1 MKKYKLPKMKQGGVA
16 KDTHKTKDGKT
27 AKKGLYYY
35 MNRKKKKGTS
45 NPKSKSTVLD
55 KSYANM
61 KAGFPKM
68 RNGGVAS
75 DPPKKNKSLQLSG
88 LAIPINEKELKGIVG
103 NVGLKKDINKN
114 FYTNVSLDGMYG
126 EINENNTPINFLN
139 FKTKGGVGY
148 KNTDTGIKTELGI
161 EKKLDNINDPTLYT
175 NFNIDKEKYNIGI
188 NANLPFNENQIKP
201 IIMGNASF
209 RPNKKTNITLE
220 GGYDFNT
227 NQPNFKAGVTRKFR
241 NGGVAGDPPKKPKR
255 IKIEKSNW
263 EGKGLSH
270 PTTTQGYNQ
279 LMTKAYEGLKKD
291 EQYQVKC
298 SGNEQCAGQNN
309 LLLKNMKNSLSNEL
323 GYKTEYKRKR
333 RDAWNIKKHYLIK
346 KCFLKKVYL
355 LL

>member
-1 MKKYKLPKMKQGGVA
+1 
-16 KDTHKTKDGKT
+16 
-27 AKKGLYYY
+27 
-35 MNRKKKKGTS
+35 
-45 NPKSKSTVLD
+45 
-55 KSYANM
+55 
-61 KAGFPKM
+61 
-68 RNGGVAS
+68 
-75 DPPKKNKSLQLSG
+75 
-88 LAIPINEKELKGIVG
+88 
-103 NVGLKKDINKN
+103 
-114 FYTNVSLDGMYG
+114 MYG

-333 RDAWNIKKHYLIK
+333 RDAWNFPDNSYEVLYTNSYYKPQIESKLKGNKKALSYK
-346 KCFLKKVYL
+346 KMLPEKSLFTPVKEGEIDRLEGALVVGDRANTENSHIWATQYKKPGS
-355 LL
+355 